1 MRCSSVCVER
11 LVWVQEVAGSS
22 PVTATKFILYGRM
35 FQGWR
40 VGLQNR
46 LDRFDSYRL
55 CFIGLAMIAIREYS
69 KGGLTNCRYICSQSK
84 HYDFL
89 SLHVTNGDSF

>member
-22 PVTATKFILYGRM
+22 PVTAIDNIKR
-35 FQGWR
+35 
-40 VGLQNR
+40 N
-46 LDRFDSYRL
+46 
-55 CFIGLAMIAIREYS
+55 IGLAMIAMREYS

-84 HYDFL
+84 HYDFPG
-89 SLHVTNGDSF
+89 LHVTNGDSF